1 MTTRTAAQISAQTT
15 ALAPT
20 LAARLRRELAPFEVR
35 PAEDGDVAAARQF
48 AAQLIGEGIVAAE
61 DLERVHRLTGDSA
74 LFVTREE
81 GELTGVL
88 AFVLL
93 NVSGLRAVLTG
104 AFNALAPAAEHVAAP
119 GAPACA
125 FYGWGVAATTKPSAR
140 RVIDGARAIMSGSVG
155 HLPKFARP
163 TTEAGHRLMRERL
176 GFEDLP
182 GSFDGLVWQA
192 PMEQAVAA

>member
-1 MTTRTAAQISAQTT
+1 MSASALFPAPAPAQSR
-15 ALAPT
+15 APS
-20 LAARLRRELAPFEVR
+20 LAARLRRELAAFDVR
-35 PAEDGDVAAARQF
+35 PAQVCDVVAARQF
-48 AAQLIGEGIVAAE
+48 AAALIGETIVTAR
-61 DLERVHRLTGDSA
+61 DLERVHRLTDESA
-74 LFVTREE
+74 LFVARED

-104 AFNALAPAAEHVAAP
+104 AFDALSPAAEHVAGP

-140 RVIDGARAIMSGSVG
+140 RLIGGARQIMGGACG

-182 GSFDGLVWQA
+182 GSFDGLVWQP

>member
-1 MTTRTAAQISAQTT
+1 MTVAAATAVPPLGFGVAS
-15 ALAPT
+15 
-20 LAARLRRELAPFEVR
+20 RLRRELGAFGVA
-35 PAEDGDVAAARQF
+35 PAEGAEIAAARAF
-48 AAQLIGEGIVAAE
+48 AAQLIGEGIVAAA
-61 DLERVHRLTGDSA
+61 DLERVHRLTGESA
-74 LFVTREE
+74 LFIARED
-81 GELTGVL
+81 GEMTGVL

-104 AFNALAPAAEHVAAP
+104 AFNALAPAAEHVAGP
-119 GAPACA
+119 GNPACA

-140 RVIDGARAIMSGSVG
+140 RVIDGARAVMAGACG

-182 GSFDGLVWQA
+182 GSFDGLVWQP

>member
-1 MTTRTAAQISAQTT
+1 MTTSAA
-15 ALAPT
+15 APAST
-20 LAARLRRELAPFEVR
+20 LSSSLGERLCRDLMAFDVQ
-35 PAEDGDVAAARQF
+35 PADGADVAAARQF
-48 AAQLIGEGIVAAE
+48 AAQLIGEGIVKSD
-61 DLERVHRLTGDSA
+61 DLERVHRLTGGSA
-74 LFVTREE
+74 LFVTREA

-104 AFNALAPAAEHVAAP
+104 AFDALSPAAEHVAGP
-119 GAPACA
+119 GQPACA

-140 RVIDGARAIMSGSVG
+140 RLIDGARAIMGGACG

-192 PMEQAVAA
+192 PMEQAAAA

>member
-1 MTTRTAAQISAQTT
+1 MTPSAPAPISAPS
-15 ALAPT
+15 PT
-20 LAARLRRELAPFEVR
+20 LCARLRRELTAYDVQ
-35 PAEDGDVAAARQF
+35 AAQGDDVAAARQF
-48 AAQLIGEGIVAAE
+48 AAQLIGEGIVKAA
-61 DLERVHRLTGDSA
+61 DLERVHRLTGESA
-74 LFVTREE
+74 LFVTRED

-104 AFNALAPAAEHVAAP
+104 AFDALSPAAEHVAGP
-119 GAPACA
+119 GQPACA

-140 RVIDGARAIMSGSVG
+140 RLIDGARAIMGGACG

-192 PMEQAVAA
+192 PLEQAAAA

>member
-1 MTTRTAAQISAQTT
+1 MTTSAAVLKP

-20 LAARLRRELAPFEVR
+20 AAAPLGARLRRELAAFDVA
-35 PAEDGDVAAARQF
+35 PAQGDDIAAARQF
-48 AAQLIGEGIVAAE
+48 AAQLIGEGIVAAA
-61 DLERVHRLTGDSA
+61 DLERVHHLTGDSA

-104 AFNALAPAAEHVAAP
+104 AFDALSPAAEHVAGP
-119 GAPACA
+119 GQPACA

-140 RVIDGARAIMSGSVG
+140 RVIDGARAIMGG
-155 HLPKFARP
+155 AFCHLPKFARP

-192 PMEQAVAA
+192 PMEQAAAA

>member
-1 MTTRTAAQISAQTT
+1 MTVTAAT
-15 ALAPT
+15 AVAPLGAT
-20 LAARLRRELAPFEVR
+20 LAGRLRRELDAFGVR
-35 PAEDGDVAAARQF
+35 PAEGAEIAVARAF
-48 AAQLIGEGIVAAE
+48 AAQLIGEGIVAAA
-61 DLERVHRLTGDSA
+61 DLERVHRLTGESA
-74 LFVTREE
+74 LFIARED
-81 GELTGVL
+81 GEMTGVL

-104 AFNALAPAAEHVAAP
+104 AFNALAPAAEHVAGP

-140 RVIDGARAIMSGSVG
+140 RVIDGAKAVMAGACG

-176 GFEDLP
+176 GFENLP
-182 GSFDGLVWQA
+182 GSFDGLVWQP
-192 PMEQAVAA
+192 PMEQAAAA

>member
-1 MTTRTAAQISAQTT
+1 MTPSAPAPISAPS
-15 ALAPT
+15 PT
-20 LAARLRRELAPFEVR
+20 LCARLRRELTAYDVQ
-35 PAEDGDVAAARQF
+35 AAQGDDVAAARQF
-48 AAQLIGEGIVAAE
+48 AAQLIGEGIVKAA
-61 DLERVHRLTGDSA
+61 DLERVHRLTGESA
-74 LFVTREE
+74 LFVTRED

-104 AFNALAPAAEHVAAP
+104 AFDALSPAAEHVAGP
-119 GAPACA
+119 GQPACA

-140 RVIDGARAIMSGSVG
+140 RLIDGARAIMGGACG

-176 GFEDLP
+176 GFEDPP

-192 PMEQAVAA
+192 PLEQAAAA

>member
-1 MTTRTAAQISAQTT
+1 MTINPAIRVPTP
-15 ALAPT
+15 APT
-20 LAARLRRELAPFEVR
+20 LTARLRRELAAFDVR
-35 PAEDGDVAAARQF
+35 PADSADIAQARQF
-48 AAQLIGEGIVAAE
+48 AAQLIGEGIVKAD
-61 DLERVHRLTGDSA
+61 DLERVHRLTDQSA
-74 LFVTREE
+74 LFVARED

-93 NVSGLRAVLTG
+93 NVSGLRAALTG
-104 AFNALAPAAEHVAAP
+104 AFDALAPAAEHVAGP
-119 GAPACA
+119 GQPACA

-140 RVIDGARAIMSGSVG
+140 RVIDGARAIMAGSVG

-182 GSFDGLVWQA
+182 GSFDGLVWQP

>member
-1 MTTRTAAQISAQTT
+1 
-15 ALAPT
+15 
-20 LAARLRRELAPFEVR
+20 
-35 PAEDGDVAAARQF
+35 
-48 AAQLIGEGIVAAE
+48 
-61 DLERVHRLTGDSA
+61 VHRLTQESA
-74 LFVTREE
+74 LFVARED

-104 AFNALAPAAEHVAAP
+104 AFDALAPAAEHVAGP

-140 RVIDGARAIMSGSVG
+140 RVIDGARAVMGGACG

-163 TTEAGHRLMRERL
+163 TTQAGHRLMRERL

-182 GSFDGLVWQA
+182 GSFDGLVWRP

>member
-1 MTTRTAAQISAQTT
+1 MTINPAVGAFS
-15 ALAPT
+15 LS
-20 LAARLRRELAPFEVR
+20 ARLRRDLAAFDVQAAHGAEV
-35 PAEDGDVAAARQF
+35 PAARQF
-48 AAQLIGEGIVAAE
+48 AAQLIGEGIVTAA
-61 DLERVHRLTGDSA
+61 DLERVHRLTDESA
-74 LFVTREE
+74 LFVARED

-104 AFNALAPAAEHVAAP
+104 AFNALAPAAEHVAGP
-119 GAPACA
+119 GEPACA

-140 RVIDGARAIMSGSVG
+140 RVIDGARAIMAGAVG

-182 GSFDGLVWQA
+182 GSFDGLVWQP

>member
-1 MTTRTAAQISAQTT
+1 MTVTT
-15 ALAPT
+15 ATAVSPGAPT
-20 LAARLRRELAPFEVR
+20 LAGRLRRELGAFGVE
-35 PAEDGDVAAARQF
+35 PATGAEITAARAF
-48 AAQLIGEGIVAAE
+48 AAQLIGEGIVAAA
-61 DLERVHRLTGDSA
+61 DLERVHRLTGESA
-74 LFVTREE
+74 LFIARED
-81 GELTGVL
+81 GEMTGVL

-104 AFNALAPAAEHVAAP
+104 AFNALAPAAEHVAGP

-140 RVIDGARAIMSGSVG
+140 RVIDGAKAVMAGACG

-182 GSFDGLVWQA
+182 GSFDGLVWQP
-192 PMEQAVAA
+192 PMEQAAAA

>member
-1 MTTRTAAQISAQTT
+1 MTSNAAAGAQSQSPS
-15 ALAPT
+15 LAG
-20 LAARLRRELAPFEVR
+20 RLRRELAAFQVR
-35 PAEDGDVAAARQF
+35 PAEGAEIAGARAF
-48 AAQLIGEGIVAAE
+48 AAQLIGEGIVSAE
-61 DLERVHRLTGDSA
+61 DLERVHRLTDESA
-74 LFVTREE
+74 LFVARED
-81 GELTGVL
+81 GEMTGVL

-104 AFNALAPAAEHVAAP
+104 AFNALAPAAEHVAGP
-119 GAPACA
+119 GSPACA
-125 FYGWGVAATTKPSAR
+125 FYGWGVAATTRPSAR
-140 RVIDGARAIMSGSVG
+140 RVIDGARAIMAGACG

-182 GSFDGLVWQA
+182 GSFDGLVWQP